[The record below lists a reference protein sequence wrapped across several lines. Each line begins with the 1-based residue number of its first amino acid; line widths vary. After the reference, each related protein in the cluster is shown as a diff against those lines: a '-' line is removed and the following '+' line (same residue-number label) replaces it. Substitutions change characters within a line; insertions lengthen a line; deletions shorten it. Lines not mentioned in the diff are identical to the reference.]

1 MHRKIQIVCASLCTV
16 FLAFAFSSALAQQG
30 TAAPSDPLVQL
41 LESKGILNAADVA
54 SIEHAG
60 SAQAANQKLTD
71 ILLQHGV
78 ISQSEH
84 DQLTG
89 QGTPTVQAA
98 APAPP
103 ARIPPPPTPAA
114 QPQPSI
120 AAKAQN
126 IQAPPYPTEPGAPS
140 IVERIPSKE
149 INAVLVP
156 IRLPSIVLGTTTPTG
171 TMLVLA
177 PQRPVRAQGGFTQ
190 LGIPLSRIFNANP
203 AGRNAG

>member
-1 MHRKIQIVCASLCTV
+1 MV
-16 FLAFAFSSALAQQG
+16 
-30 TAAPSDPLVQL
+30 
-41 LESKGILNAADVA
+41 GI
-54 SIEHAG
+54 S
-60 SAQAANQKLTD
+60 TTT
-71 ILLQHGV
+71 
-78 ISQSEH
+78 SQEMS
-84 DQLTG
+84 
-89 QGTPTVQAA
+89 AA
-98 APAPP
+98 APQTGAPVYSSPILPAVSAPP
-103 ARIPPPPTPAA
+103 EN
-114 QPQPSI
+114 
-120 AAKAQN
+120 AKAQN

-149 INAVLVP
+149 INAALVP